1 MKQLTFSGRTDA
13 GVHACSQVVSFASK
27 YVINSKALINHVNK
41 HSMYLKIN
49 DFSCADDDFNARK
62 SASFREYIYIFSDK
76 PVPVYLSNYVT
87 VINQTVDISI
97 VQECLNFLIGTHDFN
112 GFRKTGSNEN
122 STIRKIVSAK
132 VEKFCYKVLT
142 DSNKSIILNKVTIK
156 GNAFLYR
163 MIRNIMGSIFLILDK
178 NNILTPIDFNQ
189 TIEQKRRVFDY
200 KPADPQGL
208 YLNKI
213 FY

>member
-1 MKQLTFSGRTDA
+1 M
-13 GVHACSQVVSFASK
+13 
-27 YVINSKALINHVNK
+27 
-41 HSMYLKIN
+41 KIN
-49 DFSCADDDFNARK
+49 DLYYVSEDFNARI
-62 SASFREYIYIFSDK
+62 SASFREYIYLFTDK

-87 VINQTVDISI
+87 VIKQKVNISI
-97 VQECLNFLIGTHDFN
+97 IQECLNFLIGTHDFN
-112 GFRKTGSNEN
+112 GFKKSGSNEN

-132 VEKFCYKVLT
+132 VENFCYKVLT
-142 DSNKSIILNKVTIK
+142 DSSKSIILNKVTIK

-178 NNILTPIDFNQ
+178 NNILTPINFNQ

-208 YLNKI
+208 FLNKI